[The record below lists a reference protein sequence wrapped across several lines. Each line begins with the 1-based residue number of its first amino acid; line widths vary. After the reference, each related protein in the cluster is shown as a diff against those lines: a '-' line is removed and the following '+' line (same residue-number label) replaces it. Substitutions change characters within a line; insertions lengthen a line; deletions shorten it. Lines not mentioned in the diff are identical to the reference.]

1 MSSTSI
7 FCARCGA
14 PLELASRCNLAH
26 AADRSASGTL
36 VADIER
42 YLAACAH
49 AQRCA
54 SERRRRIDL
63 LQRAGF
69 GPYAIYLSERAE
81 FLLDADGLSEIDG
94 HFQRSLDEARAIYA
108 RWHDAATKVG
118 LAQAS
123 EESDAAWNAVDA
135 IDIDALYSA
144 DVSDL
149 REAVAML
156 RLVHSAGWSGADIRD
171 HAPAIRAL
179 EGVIRLLEHWL
190 SG

>member
-1 MSSTSI
+1 MSLPAI
-7 FCARCGA
+7 LCGRCGA
-14 PLELASRCNLAH
+14 PLELASRSL
-26 AADRSASGTL
+26 SSTL
-36 VADIER
+36 VASIER
-42 YLAACAH
+42 YLAASAH
-49 AQRCA
+49 AQRCG
-54 SERRRRIDL
+54 SELRRRIDML
-63 LQRAGF
+63 KQAGF
-69 GPYAIYLSERAE
+69 GPHAIYLCERAE
-81 FLLDADGLSEIDG
+81 FLLDADGFSEIDS

-135 IDIDALYSA
+135 MDIDALYSA

-156 RLVHSAGWSGADIRD
+156 RLVHRAGWSGADIRD

>member
-1 MSSTSI
+1 MSSHGTY
-7 FCARCGA
+7 CGRCGA
-14 PLELASRCNLAH
+14 PLGLATRSDPAH
-26 AADRSASGTL
+26 AAERSASSAL
-36 VADIER
+36 AANIER
-42 YLAACAH
+42 YLAVSAQ

-54 SERRRRIDL
+54 SERQRRIDL

-156 RLVHSAGWSGADIRD
+156 RFVHSAGWSGADIRD